1 MAEIMAFSNSIQGR
15 LPSKEGHE
23 LTKEWYDQKLNKL
36 INDFDFNDKEINEI
50 KKFSEKYKEIDK
62 ILGDR
67 DVLKTTDPDY
77 KEVKE
82 KLENLS
88 NEIKTMQKED
98 LKKKDNNPLN

>member
-1 MAEIMAFSNSIQGR
+1 MI
-15 LPSKEGHE
+15 
-23 LTKEWYDQKLNKL
+23 LTLMTKK
-36 INDFDFNDKEINEI
+36 ITEI
-50 KKFSEKYKEIDK
+50 KKYSEKYKEIDK
-62 ILGDR
+62 LLGDR

-98 LKKKDNNPLN
+98 LKDKQTNKLRPGYYLARSGLSST